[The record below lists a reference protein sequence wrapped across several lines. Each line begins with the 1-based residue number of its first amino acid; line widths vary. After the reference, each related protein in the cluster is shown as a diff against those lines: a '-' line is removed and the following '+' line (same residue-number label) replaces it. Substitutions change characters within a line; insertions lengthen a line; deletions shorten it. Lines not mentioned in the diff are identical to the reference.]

1 MATNKA
7 TTKTT
12 KATTKVTAKAT
23 TQATAKRFRVKLE
36 ALKGMAALRLTIPFD
51 VYEVFGSRARVPV
64 RGTING
70 FAFRSSVFPVG
81 DGTHYMVANRAMREG
96 GDLKG
101 GDTASVTLE
110 RDDVPRTITPPTDF
124 ARVLKTDDEARAAWE
139 KVSYSHKKE
148 FVLAIEDAKT
158 PETRERRIRKALAE
172 LVARKK

>member
-7 TTKTT
+7 AAKATT
-12 KATTKVTAKAT
+12 KATTKAT
-23 TQATAKRFRVKLE
+23 SKRFRVKLE
-36 ALKGMAALRLTIPFD
+36 ELKGMAALRLTIPFD
-51 VYEVFGSRARVPV
+51 VPEVFGSRARVPV

-96 GDLKG
+96 GNLKG

-110 RDDVPRTITPPTDF
+110 RDDEPRTITPPADF
-124 ARVLKTDDEARAAWE
+124 ARALKADDEARAAWD
-139 KVSYSHKKE
+139 KAVYSHKKE
-148 FVLAIEDAKT
+148 FVLAIEDAKR